1 MYRVL
6 RWIETDLRT
15 HSYLELGLG
24 IALEVY
30 VVGANL
36 PAEGVLLSVAT
47 SQTWTGGCPSDDRL

>member
-47 SQTWTGGCPSDDRL
+47 QTWTGGCPSDDRL